1 MKMKTLFVVAVLM
14 GAIGSLGATL
24 LISQDAALVSGAL
37 TTLKFETLPG
47 KPDVIGAPP
56 KMRVTKKTLEYLGQ
70 LLKDGKT
77 IEVGNDGSV
86 KVVGAAK

>member
-1 MKMKTLFVVAVLM
+1 MRKLLVVSVLC
-14 GAIGSLGATL
+14 AAAGSLGTTL

-37 TTLKFETLPG
+37 TALKFETLPG

-56 KMRVTKKTLEYLGQ
+56 KMRVTRKTLDYLGK
-70 LLKDGKT
+70 LLKDGST

-86 KVVGAAK
+86 TVVARQSK